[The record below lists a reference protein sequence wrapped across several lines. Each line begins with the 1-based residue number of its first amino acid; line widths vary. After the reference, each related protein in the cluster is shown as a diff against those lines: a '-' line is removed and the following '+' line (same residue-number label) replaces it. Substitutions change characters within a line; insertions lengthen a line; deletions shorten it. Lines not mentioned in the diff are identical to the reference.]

1 MRSFMALLR
10 VMFSIQNLL
19 ATLSV
24 RKRTPRMLVDAR
36 PLSFWLPLSVG
47 CDEKRRERERN
58 LTRDLDDRF
67 VVHTI
72 EDGVH
77 QTDMLDDE
85 FRLFHL
91 GIRDIDPITC
101 RAQSVSE

>member
-1 MRSFMALLR
+1 MRDRFLFGFPFLWD
-10 VMFSIQNLL
+10 VM
-19 ATLSV
+19 
-24 RKRTPRMLVDAR
+24 RK
-36 PLSFWLPLSVG
+36 G
-47 CDEKRRERERN
+47 ERERN